1 MRIYD
6 LIQKVS
12 YDDVI
17 CKVKLFYG
25 SECLEEI
32 ECLLI
37 QLMRMEPQETS
48 KVLTIF
54 INAYVE
60 TDDEIESVDEFDE
73 NDKNVIYDIIAYSDT
88 DEEPY
93 SIEAVEKE
101 LFLNFRISDETLSRF
116 SDSSI
121 LAHCLWDVSAFS
133 LVKKP

>member
-25 SECLEEI
+25 SECLEI
-32 ECLLI
+32 IKYLLI
-37 QLMRMEPQETS
+37 QLTRMKPQDTS
-48 KVLTIF
+48 QVLTIF

-60 TDDEIESVDEFDE
+60 TDDEIEPVDEFDE
-73 NDKNVIYDIIAYSDT
+73 NDKNIIYDIIAYSDT

-116 SDSSI
+116 SDASI

-133 LVKKP
+133 FD